1 VPEQGGGDENGVEVT
16 RKLRVMNGLIYDVES
31 GVIIGED
38 EAAKL
43 APFAAVSGD
52 AEMMI
57 ITHDVQQLAVLHLG
71 WRGHSQGEG
80 ALVLLSLRV
89 PDLQ

>member
-1 VPEQGGGDENGVEVT
+1 MHEQGGGDENGVEVT
-16 RKLRVMNGLIYDVES
+16 RKLRVMNGLVYDVES

-52 AEMMI
+52 AEMMM
-57 ITHDVQQLAVLHLG
+57 ITHHIRQLAVLHLG
-71 WRGHSQGEG
+71 WDGGDILKGR
-80 ALVLLSLRV
+80 VLWCF
-89 PDLQ
+89 